1 MRPYK
6 AIVFDFDMTL
16 ADSSHVIVDLLND
29 CAEQFGFPR
38 KTYGETLPVVGNT
51 HEIMLSHVTGVTDPA
66 RILEM
71 REYYRQLC
79 LSEMPQRI
87 SFFPGAEACLKQ
99 IFEKKIQA
107 GILSLKL
114 RAALEASLEKYNL
127 SRYFNVVLGCEDVPA
142 PKPDPGGLRKAMAA
156 MKIAD
161 AKDLLYVGDSLID
174 EKAAASAGTDF
185 AAMLLGGTGR
195 EEFDPALVRH
205 MYASL
210 DELRLDVAGLPDC
223 GDQQ

>member
-6 AIVFDFDMTL
+6 AVVFDFDMTL

-29 CAEQFGFPR
+29 CAEHFGFPR
-38 KTYGETLPVVGNT
+38 KSYAEILPVVGNT
-51 HEIMLSHVTGVTDPA
+51 HEIMLSHVTGVSDPA
-66 RILEM
+66 QILVM
-71 REYYRQLC
+71 REHYRQLC
-79 LSEMPQRI
+79 LSEMPRRI

-127 SRYFNVVLGCEDVPA
+127 SRYFNIVLGCEDVPA
-142 PKPDPGGLRKAMAA
+142 PKPDPGGLHKALAA
-156 MKIAD
+156 LGIAD

-174 EKAAASAGTDF
+174 QEAAAKAGTDF

-205 MYASL
+205 FYASL
-210 DELRLDVAGLPDC
+210 DELRRDVAELPDC
-223 GDQQ
+223 GNQR